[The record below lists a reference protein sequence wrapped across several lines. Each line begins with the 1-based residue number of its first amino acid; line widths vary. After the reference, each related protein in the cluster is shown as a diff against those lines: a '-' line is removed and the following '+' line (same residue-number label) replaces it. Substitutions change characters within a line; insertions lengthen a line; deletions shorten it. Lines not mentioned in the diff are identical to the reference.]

1 MAMLKIYTNKTF
13 LTEAYRKKVF
23 PLLFDLCYLKHKG
36 LLEYF
41 SLVDEAK
48 DCDVMIIPIDY
59 AEFIKHQKAFDTL
72 HKMSKTYHKPLWV
85 YTAGDYGFTNS
96 IENAYTFR
104 LGGFKSQLP
113 EHTFVM
119 PSFISDPYEKVLE
132 YSGFV
137 SVKKADKPSIGF
149 VGHAQAGL
157 LKYTKEVVNHLKFH
171 AKRQTNRLTA
181 DAQTFYPSSIRRA
194 EVLRKLERCE
204 NLKTNFILRNK
215 YRGDLSTEEGKNQT
229 EKEFFQNIY
238 VNAYTFCIRGRGNF
252 SVRLYETL
260 AVGRI
265 PILLDTDC
273 KLPLED
279 SIDWNKHVVI
289 LNSQSSDSLENQIL
303 NFHNSLTAEEFEAL
317 QASNRQLW
325 LKFLRRER
333 YFMEIYKKFVD
344 MKEDDV

>member
-1 MAMLKIYTNKTF
+1 MLKIYTNKTF

-23 PLLFDLCYLKHKG
+23 PLLFDLSYLKHKC
-36 LLEYF
+36 LLGYYR
-41 SLVDEAK
+41 LVEEAK
-48 DCDVMIIPIDY
+48 ECDVIIMPIDY
-59 AEFIKHQKAFDTL
+59 AEFIKHQNEFDTL
-72 HKMSKTYHKPLWV
+72 LQLSKTYDKPLWI

-119 PSFISDPYEKVLE
+119 PSFINDPYDKVLE
-132 YSGFV
+132 CRGFV
-137 SVKKADKPSIGF
+137 SVKRAEKPSIGF

-157 LKYTKEVVNHLKFH
+157 LKYIKEVVSHLKFH
-171 AKRQTNRLTA
+171 VKRQTKKLTA
-181 DAQTFYPSSIRRA
+181 DDQTFYPSSIKRA
-194 EVLRKLERCE
+194 KLLRKLEQSQC
-204 NLKTNFILRNK
+204 LKTNFILRNK
-215 YRGDLSTEEGKNQT
+215 YRGDLSTEEGKKQT

-252 SVRLYETL
+252 SVRFYETL

-279 SIDWNKHVVI
+279 KINWNKHAVI
-289 LNSQSSDSLENQIL
+289 LDSQSSVSLEDQII
-303 NFHNSLTAEEFEAL
+303 NFHNSLSAEEFESL

-325 LKFLRRER
+325 LNFLKRER
-333 YFMEIYKKFVD
+333 YFMEIYKIFVNE
-344 MKEDDV
+344 KRDVV

>member
-1 MAMLKIYTNKTF
+1 MLKIYTNKTF

-36 LLEYF
+36 LVEYF
-41 SLVDEAK
+41 SLVEEAK
-48 DCDVMIIPIDY
+48 DCDIMIMPIDY
-59 AEFIKHQKAFDTL
+59 AKFIKHQKAFDTL
-72 HKMSKTYHKPLWV
+72 LMLSKTYKMPLWI

-113 EHTFVM
+113 KHTFVM
-119 PSFISDPYEKVLE
+119 PSFINDPYDMVLE
-132 YSGFV
+132 YRGFV
-137 SVKKADKPSIGF
+137 AVKKAEKPSIGF
-149 VGHAQAGL
+149 VGHAQSGI
-157 LKYTKEVVNHLKFH
+157 LKYTKELVNHLKFH
-171 AKRQTNRLTA
+171 ATRQAYRLTV
-181 DAQTFYPSSIRRA
+181 DSQSFFPSSIKRA
-194 EVLRKLERCE
+194 KLLRKLEQSQS
-204 NLKTNFILRNK
+204 LKTNFILRNK
-215 YRGDLSTEEGKNQT
+215 YRGDLSIEEGKKLT

-252 SVRLYETL
+252 SVRFYETL

-289 LNSQSSDSLENQIL
+289 LNSQSPDSLENQIL

-317 QASNRQLW
+317 QASNRHLW
-325 LKFLRRER
+325 LNYLRREE
-333 YFMEIYKKFVD
+333 YFKIVCKVF
-344 MKEDDV
+344 